1 MPCASGSPARELNE
15 ERTYVDEDEEDRG
28 GSAVLAV
35 GRPLQSLL
43 MATGVLAVA
52 AAYVLLP
59 GLAAVFGLAPAP
71 VSLGQWT
78 FEGVPGMRMVIFSL
92 LLLGIILFR
101 REGIMGTREL
111 TWKRIGAFLRRHKA

>member
-1 MPCASGSPARELNE
+1 MPCASGYPARDLNE
-15 ERTYVDEDEEDRG
+15 ERTCVDEDEEVRG

-59 GLAAVFGLAPAP
+59 GLAAVFGLAPA
-71 VSLGQWT
+71 
-78 FEGVPGMRMVIFSL
+78 
-92 LLLGIILFR
+92 
-101 REGIMGTREL
+101 
-111 TWKRIGAFLRRHKA
+111 AFLITQYLWGTGLLAAPEMPKEALHVRSS